1 MPITEKTL
9 VQALR
14 RALPPG
20 SIDIIS
26 HDGVAPVAVLPDG
39 SEVALVMRWA
49 GAGFP
54 RDVAR
59 AFENE
64 PLSPSADAGVDA
76 HHEVVFA
83 QSVSDGSRR
92 VIEAVGASWAALDG
106 SASLHI
112 GTVWVE
118 RAPTPGL
125 VAEEVGF
132 RWSAARADVAEALFA
147 IVADGSRWGDGRTRV
162 PEVESLATLS
172 DRSLGSVSN
181 ALSGFDQNGWT
192 GPGPEPRSRA
202 LVDGSGMLDSWS
214 EWSRRQ
220 PRNWISFHTLDR
232 DPARV
237 ERALLTTFGTD
248 LVLTGA
254 SGSERLRPFLTGARS
269 VSAYVVDADDDHI
282 RDLGERA
289 GMLPAPTGQVRIA
302 AAPRAIANTTR
313 TAADVRIAS
322 PARIYAD
329 LLTGSEREREAADI
343 IRDSALGK
351 LP

>member
-1 MPITEKTL
+1 VPITEKTL
-9 VQALR
+9 LQALR

-20 SIDIIS
+20 SIDIIA
-26 HDGVAPVAVLPDG
+26 HEGAAPVAVLPDG
-39 SEVALVMRWA
+39 SEVALVFRWA

-59 AFENE
+59 AFGHE
-64 PLSPSADAGVDA
+64 PLSPREDARTGA
-76 HHEVVFA
+76 QHEVVFA
-83 QSVSDGSRR
+83 QSVSDGSRP
-92 VIEAVGASWAALDG
+92 VIEAVGASWVALDG

-118 RAPTPGL
+118 RAPIPGL
-125 VAEEVGF
+125 VAEELGF

-147 IVADGSRWGDGRTRV
+147 IVVDGSRWEDGRTRI
-162 PEVESLATLS
+162 PEVETLARLS
-172 DRSLGSVSN
+172 ERSLGSVSN

-192 GPGPEPRSRA
+192 GPGPEPRSRV
-202 LVDGSGMLDSWS
+202 LIDGSGMLDSWS

-237 ERALLTTFGTD
+237 ERVLLTTFGPD

-254 SGSERLRPFLTGARS
+254 AGGERLRPFLTGARS
-269 VSAYVVDADDDHI
+269 VSAYVVDADDDQI
-282 RDLGERA
+282 RDLAERA
-289 GMLPAPTGQVRIA
+289 DMLPAPTGQVRVA
-302 AAPRAIANTTR
+302 VAPRAIANTTR
-313 TAADVRIAS
+313 IAADVRIAS

-329 LLTGSEREREAADI
+329 LLIGSEREREAAEM

-351 LP
+351 LT

>member
-1 MPITEKTL
+1 MPITEKAL
-9 VQALR
+9 LQALR

-20 SIDIIS
+20 SIDIVS
-26 HDGVAPVAVLPDG
+26 HDGAAPVAVLPDG
-39 SEVALVMRWA
+39 AEVSLVFRWA

-59 AFENE
+59 AFGNE
-64 PLSPSADAGVDA
+64 PLSPTEDARTRA
-76 HHEVVFA
+76 QHEVVFA

-92 VIEAVGASWAALDG
+92 VIEAAGASWVALDG

-118 RAPTPGL
+118 RAPIPGL
-125 VAEEVGF
+125 VAEELGF

-147 IVADGSRWGDGRTRV
+147 IVVDGVRWEDGRTRV
-162 PEVESLATLS
+162 PEVESLARLS

-181 ALSGFDQNGWT
+181 ALRGFDQNGWT
-192 GPGPEPRSRA
+192 GPGPEPRSRV
-202 LVDGSGMLDSWS
+202 LIDGSGMLDSWS
-214 EWSRRQ
+214 EWSCRQ

-237 ERALLTTFGTD
+237 ERVLLTSFGPD

-254 SGSERLRPFLTGARS
+254 AGSERIRPFLTGARS
-269 VSAYVVDADDDHI
+269 VRAYVVDADDDQI
-282 RDLGERA
+282 RDLAERA
-289 GMLPAPTGQVRIA
+289 GMLPAPTGQVRVA
-302 AAPRAIANTTR
+302 VAPRAIANTTR
-313 TAADVRIAS
+313 IASGVRIAS

-329 LLTGSEREREAADI
+329 LLTGSEREREAAEM
-343 IRDSALGK
+343 IRDSALGN
-351 LP
+351 LT